1 MFTMRPPGSPGWAEP
16 EGAVEMDLLKRLCE
30 TDGVSG
36 REDAILDLLTA
47 ELTEAAD
54 ETYTDPM
61 KNFIAVRHGEGD
73 EERPRVMLAG
83 HTDEIGFL
91 VYNIDENGFAS
102 MAPVGGWNPA
112 SIFGHSV
119 RVHTRKAGV
128 LPAVVCH
135 HPALTPEAGKKPMEM
150 DKLFLDFGL
159 PGEKVREMVERGDWV
174 CMDTPFSELGE
185 CFLAKAFD
193 DRVGVYIIAEAFRRY
208 ENPNI
213 DVYCVGTSQEEVG
226 LRGSTVA
233 ALSVEP
239 HIGIAADITGSGDT
253 PGWPASR
260 RICDLGKGVAIKYQ
274 DSSVISS
281 TKLVDFIRSIA
292 EEKKID
298 HQMEIL
304 MAGGTDTSS
313 MQKFGGGTH
322 ATCLSIP
329 TRNGHSPVAVI
340 HRHDVETA
348 VELLIEFLNR
358 AHLFEL

>member
-1 MFTMRPPGSPGWAEP
+1 ME
-16 EGAVEMDLLKRLCE
+16 LLKKLCE

-36 REDAILDLLTA
+36 REDAVLDLLIN
-47 ELTEAAD
+47 ELGDIAD

-61 KNFIAVRHGEGD
+61 KNFIAVRHGQAG
-73 EERPRVMLAG
+73 EERLRVMLAG
-83 HTDEIGFL
+83 HIDEIGFL
-91 VYNIDENGFAS
+91 IYNIDENGFAS
-102 MAPVGGWNPA
+102 MAPVGGWQPQ

-119 RVHTRKAGV
+119 RVHTRKAGI

-135 HPALTPEAGKKPMEM
+135 QPALTPEAAKHPMELE
-150 DKLFLDFGL
+150 KLFLDFGL
-159 PGEKVREMVERGDWV
+159 PGEKVKEMVERGDWV
-174 CMDTPFSELGE
+174 SMDTPFTELGD

-193 DRVGVYIIAEAFRRY
+193 DRVGVHIIAEAFKRY
-208 ENPNI
+208 DNPNI

-233 ALSVEP
+233 ALSIEP
-239 HIGIAADITGSGDT
+239 HIGIAADITGSADT
-253 PGWPASR
+253 PGWPGSR
-260 RICDLGKGVAIKYQ
+260 RICELGKGVAIKVQ

-281 TKLVDFIRSIA
+281 TSLVSFIRDIA

-298 HQMEIL
+298 HQLEIL
-304 MAGGTDTSS
+304 VAGGTDTSS

-329 TRNGHSPVAVI
+329 TRNGHSPVSIV

-348 VELLIEFLNR
+348 VELLVEFLNR
-358 AHLFEL
+358 AHLFKL

>member
-1 MFTMRPPGSPGWAEP
+1 ME
-16 EGAVEMDLLKRLCE
+16 LLRKLCE
-30 TDGVSG
+30 TDGISG
-36 REDAILDLLTA
+36 REDAIVDLLIA
-47 ELTEAAD
+47 ELGGTAD

-61 KNFIAVRHGEGD
+61 KNFIAVKHGNGGED
-73 EERPRVMLAG
+73 CLRVMLAG
-83 HTDEIGFL
+83 HIDEIGFL
-91 VYNIDENGFAS
+91 IYNIDDNGYAS
-102 MAPVGGWNPA
+102 MAPVGGWQPA

-119 RVHTRKAGV
+119 RVHTRKAGI

-135 HPALTPEAGKKPMEM
+135 HPASSAEAAKQHMEM
-150 DKLFLDFGL
+150 EKLFLDFGL
-159 PGEKVREMVERGDWV
+159 PGDKVKEMVERGDWV
-174 CMDTPFSELGE
+174 SMDTPFREMGD

-208 ENPNI
+208 DNPNI
-213 DVYCVGTSQEEVG
+213 EVYCVGTSQEEVG

-233 ALSVEP
+233 AMSIEP
-239 HIGIAADITGSGDT
+239 HIGIAADITGSADT
-253 PGWPASR
+253 PGWLPYR
-260 RICDLGKGVAIKYQ
+260 RICQLGKGVAIKVQ

-281 TKLVDFIRSIA
+281 TSLVEFIRGIA

-304 MAGGTDTSS
+304 LAGGTDTSS

-329 TRNGHSPVAVI
+329 TRNGHSPVSVV

-348 VELLIEFLNR
+348 VELLVEFLNR
-358 AHLFEL
+358 AHLFKL

>member
-1 MFTMRPPGSPGWAEP
+1 ME
-16 EGAVEMDLLKRLCE
+16 LLKKLCE
-30 TDGVSG
+30 TDGISG
-36 REDAILDLLTA
+36 REDAIVDLLIS
-47 ELTEAAD
+47 ELGEIAD

-61 KNFIAVRHGEGD
+61 KNFIAVKHGDGGED
-73 EERPRVMLAG
+73 NLRVMLAG
-83 HTDEIGFL
+83 HIDEIGFL
-91 VYNIDENGFAS
+91 IYNIDDNGYAS
-102 MAPVGGWNPA
+102 MAPVGGWQPA

-128 LPAVVCH
+128 LTAVVCH
-135 HPALTPEAGKKPMEM
+135 HPASSAEAPTQHMELE
-150 DKLFLDFGL
+150 KLFLDFGL
-159 PGEKVREMVERGDWV
+159 PGDKVKEMVERGDWV
-174 CMDTPFSELGE
+174 SMDTPFREMGD

-193 DRVGVYIIAEAFRRY
+193 DRVGVYIIAEAFKRY
-208 ENPNI
+208 DNPNI

-233 ALSVEP
+233 AMSIEP
-239 HIGIAADITGSGDT
+239 HIGIAADITGSADT
-253 PGWPASR
+253 PGWLPYR
-260 RICDLGKGVAIKYQ
+260 RICQLGKGVAIKVQ

-281 TKLVDFIRSIA
+281 TSLVEFIREVA

-304 MAGGTDTSS
+304 LAGGTDTSS

-329 TRNGHSPVAVI
+329 TRNGHSPVSVV

-348 VELLIEFLNR
+348 VELLVEFLNK
-358 AHLFEL
+358 AHLFKL